1 MNKKLVKNEKGL
13 TLVELLAVIVILA
26 IVAAIAVP
34 AIGNVIENSRYKATK
49 SDAITVLNAAN
60 IYFTEKQTNEKG
72 EAVESVKI
80 EELNAAGY
88 LEDAGTFGEK
98 NDGTVTK
105 VTDGGNTLKATAT
118 YSGGVTV
125 NFEDVTIQD
134 ITKDERSA
142 KEAKEAKDGND
153 TITVSKATTPTPP
166 TPPTP

>member
-72 EAVESVKI
+72 EAVESVTIK
-80 EELNAAGY
+80 ELNDAGY
-88 LEDAGTFGEK
+88 LEDTGTFSKDDATGAVK
-98 NDGTVTK
+98 K
-105 VTDGGNTLKATAT
+105 VSKGGNTLDATAT
-118 YSGGVTV
+118 YSG
-125 NFEDVTIQD
+125 DVKVKFVKATIQD

-142 KEAKEAKDGND
+142 KEFKDNDPKNEHIVKE
-153 TITVSKATTPTPP
+153 
-166 TPPTP
+166 

>member
-1 MNKKLVKNEKGL
+1 MFKKLMNKKLVKNEKGL

-60 IYFTEKQTNEKG
+60 IYFTEKSDKTKVDVATLKEQ
-72 EAVESVKI
+72 
-80 EELNAAGY
+80 GY
-88 LEDAGTFGEK
+88 LEDLGTIKAGDK
-98 NDGTVTK
+98 NEAPTENFVEK
-105 VTDGGNTLKATAT
+105 VTDGGNKFTGSAE

-125 NFEDVTIQD
+125 KFKEATIQD

-142 KEAKEAKDGND
+142 KEFKANDPKNEHIVKE
-153 TITVSKATTPTPP
+153 
-166 TPPTP
+166 

>member
-72 EAVESVKI
+72 EAVESVTI
-80 EELNAAGY
+80 EELNDAGY
-88 LEDAGTFGEK
+88 LEDPGTFA
-98 NDGTVTK
+98 DGNVADGNVKEAKVTK
-105 VTDGGNTLKATAT
+105 ATGGNTLDATAT
-118 YSGGVTV
+118 YSGDVKVKFV
-125 NFEDVTIQD
+125 NATIQD

-142 KEAKEAKDGND
+142 KEARGTDAGKE
-153 TITVSKATTPTPP
+153 ITVPKK
-166 TPPTP
+166 

>member
-72 EAVESVKI
+72 EAVESVTIK
-80 EELNAAGY
+80 ELNAAGY

-98 NDGTVTK
+98 KDGTVTK
-105 VTDGGNTLKATAT
+105 VTDGGNTLTATAT
-118 YSGGVTV
+118 YSG
-125 NFEDVTIQD
+125 DVKVEFVKATIQD

-142 KEAKEAKDGND
+142 KEAKGDKGGQ
-153 TITVSKATTPTPP
+153 TITVSNATTSTP
-166 TPPTP
+166 

>member
-60 IYFTEKQTNEKG
+60 IYFTENSDKSEVT
-72 EAVESVKI
+72 I
-80 EELNAAGY
+80 EELNTAGY
-88 LEDAGTFGEK
+88 LEDPGTFA
-98 NDGTVTK
+98 DGNVKEAK
-105 VTDGGNTLKATAT
+105 VIKVSDGSNTLTGKAV
-118 YSGGVTV
+118 YSGGVEV
-125 NFEDVTIQD
+125 HFNAATIQD

-142 KEAKEAKDGND
+142 KEAKEDEDGNN
-153 TITVSKATTPTPP
+153 TITVSNATNLTP
-166 TPPTP
+166 

>member
-72 EAVESVKI
+72 EAVKSVTI
-80 EELNAAGY
+80 EELNDAGY
-88 LEDAGTFGEK
+88 LEDPGTFA
-98 NDGTVTK
+98 DGNVKEAK
-105 VTDGGNTLKATAT
+105 VIKVSDGSNTLDATAT
-118 YSGGVTV
+118 YSGGVKV
-125 NFEDVTIQD
+125 EFVKATIQD
-134 ITKDERSA
+134 ITKDNRSA
-142 KEAKEAKDGND
+142 KEAKDKDN
-153 TITVSKATTPTPP
+153 TITVTKAPTS
-166 TPPTP
+166 TE